1 MCEWVEAEE
10 QDIIM
15 RVWADAQIICHH
27 GNQGYNRFITFSPL
41 DANEENHH
49 GNNDQDNTK
58 G

>member
-1 MCEWVEAEE
+1 MHECVSGLK
-10 QDIIM
+10 QS
-15 RVWADAQIICHH
+15 VWADAQIICHH
-27 GNQGYNRFITFSPL
+27 GNQGYNRFITFSPP